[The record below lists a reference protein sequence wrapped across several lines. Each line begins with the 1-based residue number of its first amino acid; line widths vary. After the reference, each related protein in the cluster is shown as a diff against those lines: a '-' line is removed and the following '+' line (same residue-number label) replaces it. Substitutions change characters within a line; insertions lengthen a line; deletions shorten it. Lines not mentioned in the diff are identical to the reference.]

1 MIPRNPIWSRLS
13 SFLIG
18 THLFRLLYYLIGR
31 LLEEKEWR
39 WKLNLKMG
47 RDGSCYQTE
56 NPVFPGVDERR
67 TEGPGTTH
75 PKALRHS

>member
-1 MIPRNPIWSRLS
+1 MIPRNPIWSELS

-18 THLFRLLYYLIGR
+18 THLFLHLNDLIGR
-31 LLEEKEWR
+31 LLEEKKWR
-39 WKLNLKMG
+39 WKLNLG
-47 RDGSCYQTE
+47 IGQDGSCYQTE
-56 NPVFPGVDERR
+56 NPVFPGVAERR